1 MLYNY
6 NPLRRKNRT
15 HNYEIATCGLSSAIA
30 TNNEPEENLKK
41 LNDYI
46 SSFLLMQKDSFQ
58 LSFSPEQV
66 AEMQNMAILC
76 PSIYGP
82 GVYGIRALLKSIDSL
97 NVSYLSPCEMA
108 IDPLGQSV
116 GNNQRRGSVSAAQR
130 GDLADFDEV
139 LNEKTTIKNENSISV
154 SPNPASNF
162 VRIESN
168 LDKIGSYELSDL
180 AGNVISN
187 QFGLNSNV
195 FVVDTYK
202 LSSGFYILKLIKSN
216 GKSEQVKIS
225 IVK

>member
-1 MLYNY
+1 ME
-6 NPLRRKNRT
+6 R
-15 HNYEIATCGLSSAIA
+15 
-30 TNNEPEENLKK
+30 LK
-41 LNDYI
+41 Y
-46 SSFLLMQKDSFQ
+46 
-58 LSFSPEQV
+58 
-66 AEMQNMAILC
+66 C
-76 PSIYGP
+76 
-82 GVYGIRALLKSIDSL
+82 
-97 NVSYLSPCEMA
+97 YLTEMA
-108 IDPLGQSV
+108 IDPMGQSV
-116 GNNQRRGSVSAAQR
+116 GYNQRRGSISAAQR
-130 GDLADFDEV
+130 GDLVDFNEV
-139 LNEKTTIKNENSISV
+139 LNEKTTIKSENSISV

-162 VRIESN
+162 VRIEST